1 MQLPAVGKPKL
12 KSHIISRLQIRG
24 IPGGHDFK
32 SIGRIYSSRF
42 PVLCKCVAQ
51 TRTYLPLT
59 PFRGF
64 ASMSLLER
72 GSLRPSENSR
82 MVSSPLWQVPREGNL
97 TNSLIADPQATVY
110 QLFHL
115 VASLLDAFDRPLVVA
130 DRAGRILFTNLHAQD
145 QLSSNGAA
153 SKAELN
159 LFKDI
164 LHADRKGIV
173 DQLESGEQ
181 EVNLQVDSP
190 TGKSRA
196 RVRWLPEPDWLVVYV
211 EPTAPQSLANEAEM
225 RQTVHELMQEREIT
239 YRNLLAAYLRLQEV
253 NRQKTVFLASAAH
266 ELKTPLAVMKGYY
279 DLLLSGSLGKLTDRQ
294 RDMLQESKESCD
306 RLVRL
311 VSMFLNYSALESG
324 KLVLQLRENDLR
336 DCINDL
342 TCRWQ
347 DAFQRAKVHLDI
359 KIHPDLPAFKFDYQ
373 KVQQCVANL
382 LDNAL
387 KHTPP
392 EGSVTLVAEPHFWER
407 RVSEASPSTDR
418 RRDTGM
424 RANSVLISVADT
436 GGGIAAEFHQ
446 EIFEEFVRVDP
457 SSSGMGLGLAITK
470 RLIQAHRG
478 KVWVDSELGRGSS
491 FSFLL
496 PIYVE

>member
-1 MQLPAVGKPKL
+1 VQ
-12 KSHIISRLQIRG
+12 
-24 IPGGHDFK
+24 
-32 SIGRIYSSRF
+32 
-42 PVLCKCVAQ
+42 
-51 TRTYLPLT
+51 
-59 PFRGF
+59 
-64 ASMSLLER
+64 
-72 GSLRPSENSR
+72 
-82 MVSSPLWQVPREGNL
+82 
-97 TNSLIADPQATVY
+97 
-110 QLFHL
+110 
-115 VASLLDAFDRPLVVA
+115 
-130 DRAGRILFTNLHAQD
+130 
-145 QLSSNGAA
+145 
-153 SKAELN
+153 
-159 LFKDI
+159 
-164 LHADRKGIV
+164 
-173 DQLESGEQ
+173 
-181 EVNLQVDSP
+181 
-190 TGKSRA
+190 
-196 RVRWLPEPDWLVVYV
+196 
-211 EPTAPQSLANEAEM
+211 
-225 RQTVHELMQEREIT
+225 ELMQEREIT

-294 RDMLQESKESCD
+294 RDMLTESKESCD

-347 DAFQRAKVHLDI
+347 DAFQRAKVHLEI
-359 KIHPDLPAFKFDYQ
+359 KIHPDLPSFKFDYQ

-392 EGSVTLVAEPHFWER
+392 EGSVVLVAEPHFWER

-418 RRDTGM
+418 RRDAGM

-478 KVWVDSELGRGSS
+478 KVWVDSVLGSGSS

-496 PIYVE
+496 PINTE